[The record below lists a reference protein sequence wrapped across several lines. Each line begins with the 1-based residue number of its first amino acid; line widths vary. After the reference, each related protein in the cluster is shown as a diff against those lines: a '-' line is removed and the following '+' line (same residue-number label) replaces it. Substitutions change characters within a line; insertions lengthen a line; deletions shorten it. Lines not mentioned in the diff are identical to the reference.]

1 FPVLDGRNYDQWS
14 MKMKAI
20 LGYQDVWDLV
30 VNGLDLLPVNPTTAQ
45 QAIYRDAK
53 KKDCKGLCILH
64 QCVNQEI
71 FEKIART
78 ETSKAAW
85 DVLASSYAGD
95 QKLKKVRLQTLRRQY
110 ELLGMEESET
120 IATYF
125 TRVQTMTNQMQSCGE
140 TLSDEKIVEKILRSV
155 HSRFDHVTVAIQ
167 ESKDLSTLKLE
178 ELQGSLEAHE
188 QRMNERK
195 SVKPSTEQ
203 ALMAESGNR
212 SRDSQGGRGRSRNN
226 YRGGKGRGGRGRGG
240 RGGRKTDKS
249 HIQCYN
255 CETYDHFA
263 DECYSNPSHTNAR
276 LAQEE
281 DEKEEI
287 LVIMVTVK
295 DESDHGDNW
304 FLDTG
309 CSTHMSGKKEWFV
322 EIDFT
327 VKSRVRFADDRTMKV
342 EGVGKV

>member
-1 FPVLDGRNYDQWS
+1 MATTNGNFPANFPVLDGRNYDQWS

-30 VNGLDLLPVNPTTAQ
+30 VNGLDPLPANPTAAQ

-64 QCVNQEI
+64 QCVNQAI
-71 FEKIART
+71 FEKIARS

-155 HSRFDHVTVAIQ
+155 HSRFDHVTVAIE

-226 YRGGKGRGGRGRGG
+226 YRGGKGRGNNCNSNSGRGNSSNNYNSEQKNNNSENYRRRSG
-240 RGGRKTDKS
+240 RGKQLQRKL
-249 HIQCYN
+249 
-255 CETYDHFA
+255 FL
-263 DECYSNPSHTNAR
+263 
-276 LAQEE
+276 LAH
-281 DEKEEI
+281 
-287 LVIMVTVK
+287 
-295 DESDHGDNW
+295 S
-304 FLDTG
+304 
-309 CSTHMSGKKEWFV
+309 
-322 EIDFT
+322 
-327 VKSRVRFADDRTMKV
+327 
-342 EGVGKV
+342 

>member
-1 FPVLDGRNYDQWS
+1 MATTNGNFPANFPVLDGRNYDQWS

-20 LGYQDVWDLV
+20 LSYQDVWDLV
-30 VNGLDLLPVNPTTAQ
+30 VNGLDPLPANPTAAQ

-64 QCVNQEI
+64 QCVNQAI
-71 FEKIART
+71 FEKIARS

-155 HSRFDHVTVAIQ
+155 HSRFDHVTIAIE

-178 ELQGSLEAHE
+178 ELQGS
-188 QRMNERK
+188 
-195 SVKPSTEQ
+195 
-203 ALMAESGNR
+203 
-212 SRDSQGGRGRSRNN
+212 
-226 YRGGKGRGGRGRGG
+226 
-240 RGGRKTDKS
+240 
-249 HIQCYN
+249 
-255 CETYDHFA
+255 
-263 DECYSNPSHTNAR
+263 
-276 LAQEE
+276 
-281 DEKEEI
+281 
-287 LVIMVTVK
+287 
-295 DESDHGDNW
+295 
-304 FLDTG
+304 
-309 CSTHMSGKKEWFV
+309 
-322 EIDFT
+322 
-327 VKSRVRFADDRTMKV
+327 
-342 EGVGKV
+342 

>member
-1 FPVLDGRNYDQWS
+1 LDGRNYDQWS

-20 LGYQDVWDLV
+20 LDYQDVWDLV
-30 VNGLDLLPVNPTTAQ
+30 VNGLDPLPVNPTAAQ

-64 QCVNQEI
+64 QCVNQAI
-71 FEKIART
+71 FEKIARS

-155 HSRFDHVTVAIQ
+155 HSRFDHVTVAIE

-195 SVKPSTEQ
+195 SVKPSTEH
-203 ALMAESGNR
+203 ALMAKSGNR
-212 SRDSQGGRGRSRNN
+212 SRDSQGGRGKSRNN
-226 YRGGKGRGGRGRGG
+226 YRGGKGRGG

-255 CETYDHFA
+255 CEKYDHFA
-263 DECYSNPSHTNAR
+263 NECYSNPSHTDAR

-287 LVIMVTVK
+287 LLMAVEEEIGDDGVEEIRKEKVDIEEVLYMVTVK

-322 EIDFT
+322 EI
-327 VKSRVRFADDRTMKV
+327 
-342 EGVGKV
+342 

>member
-1 FPVLDGRNYDQWS
+1 
-14 MKMKAI
+14 MKAI

-30 VNGLDLLPVNPTTAQ
+30 VNGLDPLPANPTAAQ

-64 QCVNQEI
+64 QCVNQAI
-71 FEKIART
+71 FEKIARS

-85 DVLASSYAGD
+85 DVLASSYAGE
-95 QKLKKVRLQTLRRQY
+95 KLKKVRLQTLRRQY
-110 ELLGMEESET
+110 ELPGMEESET

-155 HSRFDHVTVAIQ
+155 HSRFDHVTVAIE

-203 ALMAESGNR
+203 AIMAESGNR

-226 YRGGKGRGGRGRGG
+226 
-240 RGGRKTDKS
+240 
-249 HIQCYN
+249 
-255 CETYDHFA
+255 
-263 DECYSNPSHTNAR
+263 
-276 LAQEE
+276 
-281 DEKEEI
+281 
-287 LVIMVTVK
+287 
-295 DESDHGDNW
+295 
-304 FLDTG
+304 
-309 CSTHMSGKKEWFV
+309 
-322 EIDFT
+322 
-327 VKSRVRFADDRTMKV
+327 
-342 EGVGKV
+342 